1 MQTKTLSA
9 YHPLTV
15 GALKNEIF
23 KNPSAFNKMVP
34 GGDARTYTGD
44 WEIIFQPKYDRVQ
57 YPQAGAAALQFFSKP
72 QGSSDTLITGGAA
85 GARVKNLRDTN
96 ARQAN
101 QQSDEAF
108 LMMGVQLGYIPLST
122 GIASTSLLNF
132 EDDKAKI
139 ASGSFFQMI
148 LINKPYI
155 QAPAMF
161 IPSPFESKG
170 GKALAMYAQAAA
182 TINVIGGPGGYGEG
196 KITSSYPCDP
206 PYLITAGE
214 GYTITLNTDN
224 TALSAGNDID
234 IVCCLVGYTIRPV
247 Q

>member
-1 MQTKTLSA
+1 MAQTKTLSS

-15 GALKNEIF
+15 GAIQNEFLKNPKAF
-23 KNPSAFNKMVP
+23 GSVVKNMATFQNQ
-34 GGDARTYTGD
+34 
-44 WEIIFQPKYDRVQ
+44 WEIIFQPKYDRVE
-57 YPQAGAAALQFFSKP
+57 YAAAGVATLQFFSKP
-72 QGSSDTLITGGAA
+72 QGASDTLITGGAS
-85 GARVKNLRDTN
+85 GSRVKNLRDTN

-108 LMMGVQLGYIPLST
+108 IMMGVQLGYIPLST
-122 GIASTSLLNF
+122 GVDSTSLLNF

-139 ASGSFFQMI
+139 ATGSYFQMI

-155 QAPAMF
+155 QTPAIF

-170 GKALAMYAQAAA
+170 AKALAMYDQGAA
-182 TINVIGGPGGYGEG
+182 TINVIGGPGGYGDG

-206 PYLITAGE
+206 PYLIEPGE
-214 GYTITLNTDN
+214 GYTITLNTDS
-224 TALSAGNDID
+224 TALSSGNDMD
-234 IVCCLVGYTIRPV
+234 IICCLVGYTIRPV